1 MTCLYRNK
9 WIDDIGHQPGVD
21 MAQGVCHAPYAF
33 VGVDYETRT
42 YISEKIA
49 LFGSADDFAGTGN

>member
-1 MTCLYRNK
+1 MILGISQE
-9 WIDDIGHQPGVD
+9 WIWRR
-21 MAQGVCHAPYAF
+21 AVCHAPYAF